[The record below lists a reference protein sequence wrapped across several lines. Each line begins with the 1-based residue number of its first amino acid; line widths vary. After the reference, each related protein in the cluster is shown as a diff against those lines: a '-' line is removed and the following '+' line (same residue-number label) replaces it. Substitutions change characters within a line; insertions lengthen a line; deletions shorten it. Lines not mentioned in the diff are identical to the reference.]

1 MNYMEYLNLR
11 KDRRKICIFGAGALG
26 GGVTAIFF

>member
-26 GGVTAIFF
+26 GVTAIFF